1 MIEQDRKWQYTV
13 SSYSAVMVMPIFNV
27 VVGLNIL
34 VRSIGFHQERPK
46 SESRRP
52 SLVFKEGMTMD
63 YTMFPL
69 SEYAVTIRFSTE
81 VDEAVN
87 DYVHRVAI
95 FLEQQKKDGIFDI
108 VPTFSSVTVYY
119 DPLAVGSYE
128 KMCEWLRTE
137 LERVQQVE
145 APPSRTVVIPVC
157 YGGEFGPDL
166 EEVARFHGMTE
177 DEVIA
182 IHAQGR
188 YRVYMIGF
196 APGFA
201 YLGGLSPKIATPRR
215 ATPRTLVPA
224 GSVGIAGNQTGVY
237 PLATPGGWQIIG
249 RTPLALFRPH
259 HEEPS
264 LLRAGDI
271 VQFCPITEEQYR
283 MWDDERHSSNT

>member
-1 MIEQDRKWQYTV
+1 
-13 SSYSAVMVMPIFNV
+13 
-27 VVGLNIL
+27 
-34 VRSIGFHQERPK
+34 
-46 SESRRP
+46 
-52 SLVFKEGMTMD
+52 MD
-63 YTMFPL
+63 YMMFPL
-69 SEYAVTIRFSTE
+69 SEYAVTIRFSTK

-87 DYVHRVAI
+87 DYVHRVAV

-119 DPLAVGSYE
+119 DPLIVGNYE
-128 KMCEWLRTE
+128 EMCEWLRTE
-137 LERVQQVE
+137 LELVEQVE

-177 DEVIA
+177 EEVIA

-196 APGFA
+196 SPGFA

-215 ATPRTLVPA
+215 ATPRTRVPA
-224 GSVGIAGNQTGVY
+224 GSVGIAGSQTGVY

-249 RTPLALFRPH
+249 RTPLALFRPEH
-259 HEEPS
+259 DEPS

-271 VQFCPITEEQYR
+271 VQFRPITEDEYR
-283 MWDDERHSSNT
+283 MWSDQHD

>member
-1 MIEQDRKWQYTV
+1 
-13 SSYSAVMVMPIFNV
+13 
-27 VVGLNIL
+27 
-34 VRSIGFHQERPK
+34 
-46 SESRRP
+46 
-52 SLVFKEGMTMD
+52 MD

-69 SEYAVTIRFSTE
+69 SEYAVTVRFSAE

-95 FLEQQKKDGIFDI
+95 FLEQQKKNGILDI

-119 DPLAVGSYE
+119 DPLVVGGYE
-128 KMCEWLRTE
+128 EMCEWLRTE
-137 LERVQQVE
+137 LERVEQVE

-215 ATPRTLVPA
+215 ATPRTHVPA

>member
-1 MIEQDRKWQYTV
+1 LSETAEKRKHVAQHC
-13 SSYSAVMVMPIFNV
+13 F
-27 VVGLNIL
+27 
-34 VRSIGFHQERPK
+34 F
-46 SESRRP
+46 
-52 SLVFKEGMTMD
+52 FKEGMTMD

-69 SEYAVTIRFSTE
+69 SEYAVTIRYSTK

-95 FLEQQKKDGIFDI
+95 FLEQQKRDGILDI

-119 DPLAVGSYE
+119 DPLVVGGYE
-128 KMCEWLRTE
+128 EMCEWLRTE
-137 LERVQQVE
+137 LERVEQVK
-145 APPSRTVVIPVC
+145 ATPSRTVVIPVC

-182 IHAQGR
+182 IHTQGR
-188 YRVYMIGF
+188 YRVYMVGF

-201 YLGGLSPKIATPRR
+201 YLGGLSPEIATPRR
-215 ATPRTLVPA
+215 STPRTLVPA
-224 GSVGIAGNQTGVY
+224 GSVGIAGSQTGVY

-259 HEEPS
+259 HPEPS

-271 VQFCPITEEQYR
+271 VQFRPITEEQYR
-283 MWDDERHSSNT
+283 MWDNEHHSSNT

>member
-1 MIEQDRKWQYTV
+1 
-13 SSYSAVMVMPIFNV
+13 
-27 VVGLNIL
+27 
-34 VRSIGFHQERPK
+34 
-46 SESRRP
+46 
-52 SLVFKEGMTMD
+52 MTMD
-63 YTMFPL
+63 YMMFPL
-69 SEYAVTIRFSTE
+69 SEYAVTIRFSTK

-87 DYVHRVAI
+87 DYVHRVAV

-119 DPLAVGSYE
+119 DPLVVGNYE
-128 KMCEWLRTE
+128 EMCEWLRTE
-137 LERVQQVE
+137 LERVEQVE

-177 DEVIA
+177 EEVIA

-196 APGFA
+196 SPGFA

-215 ATPRTLVPA
+215 ATPRTRVPA
-224 GSVGIAGNQTGVY
+224 GSVGIAGSQTGVY

-249 RTPLALFRPH
+249 RTPLALFRPEH
-259 HEEPS
+259 DEPS

-271 VQFCPITEEQYR
+271 VQFRPITEDEYR
-283 MWDDERHSSNT
+283 MWSDQHD

>member
-1 MIEQDRKWQYTV
+1 
-13 SSYSAVMVMPIFNV
+13 
-27 VVGLNIL
+27 
-34 VRSIGFHQERPK
+34 
-46 SESRRP
+46 
-52 SLVFKEGMTMD
+52 MD

-69 SEYAVTIRFSTE
+69 SEYAVTIRFSTK

-87 DYVHRVAI
+87 DYVHRVAV

-119 DPLAVGSYE
+119 DPPVVGNYE
-128 KMCEWLRTE
+128 EMCEWLRTE
-137 LERVQQVE
+137 LERVEQVE
-145 APPSRTVVIPVC
+145 APPSRIVVIPVC

-177 DEVIA
+177 EEVIA

-196 APGFA
+196 SPGFA

-215 ATPRTLVPA
+215 ATPRTRVPA
-224 GSVGIAGNQTGVY
+224 GSVGIAGSQTGVY

-249 RTPLALFRPH
+249 RTPLALFRPEH
-259 HEEPS
+259 DEPS

-271 VQFCPITEEQYR
+271 VQFRPITEDEYR
-283 MWDDERHSSNT
+283 MWSDQHD